1 MSDVFREVDE
11 EVRRE
16 QAAKLWRVYGKYI
29 IVAVAAV
36 VIGIGGKVGWEKYR
50 LSQRV
55 AESARF
61 DAAVEMLTSGDAE
74 AAARE
79 FAALAADAGDGYA
92 LLARLREA
100 QALIAAGKKEE
111 AVAALDQLAA
121 DEGADQATRDLAAL
135 LAALQVMD
143 NAAAEEI
150 DRRLAP
156 LVAEGS
162 VWRANAR
169 EIQGLVALRRGERA
183 EARKIFSALADKTD
197 APPALRRRV
206 AEYLAILG
214 GAENTGS

>member
-16 QAAKLWRVYGKYI
+16 QLVRLWRAYGKYV
-29 IVAVAAV
+29 IVAVVAV
-36 VIGIGGKVGWEKYR
+36 VVGIGGKVGWEKYR

-61 DAAVEMLTSGDAE
+61 DAAVEMLNAGDAE
-74 AAARE
+74 SAARE

-100 QALIAAGKKEE
+100 QALIAAGKTED
-111 AVAALDQLAA
+111 AVAALDRLAGDEKA
-121 DEGADQATRDLAAL
+121 DRATRDLAAL
-135 LAALQVMD
+135 LATLQLMD
-143 NAAAEEI
+143 SASADEI
-150 DRRLAP
+150 ERRLAP
-156 LVAEGS
+156 LAAEDS
-162 VWRANAR
+162 VWRQNAR
-169 EIQGLVALRRGERA
+169 ELQGLAALRRGDRA
-183 EARKIFSALADKTD
+183 AARKIFSALAEETD
-197 APPALRRRV
+197 VPPALRNRV